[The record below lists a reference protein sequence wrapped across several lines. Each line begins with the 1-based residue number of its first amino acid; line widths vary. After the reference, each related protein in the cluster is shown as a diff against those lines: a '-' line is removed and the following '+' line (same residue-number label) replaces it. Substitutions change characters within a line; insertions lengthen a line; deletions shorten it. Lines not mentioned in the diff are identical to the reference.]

1 MFAGAPLYAI
11 SRSNWNPK
19 SAEGEVRCSKRLVMM
34 VPGSTRRFDSAIFG
48 TIYAQEK
55 RNEA

>member
-1 MFAGAPLYAI
+1 MFAGTPLYAI
-11 SRSNWNPK
+11 SRSNWNPE
-19 SAEGEVRCSKRLVMM
+19 SAEGEVRCSKHLVRM
-34 VPGSTRRFDSAIFG
+34 VPGSTRRFDGAISG